1 MLPALGL
8 TVVIEAAV
16 TIPLVWVNVELFAA
30 VTKLLFKVISAVTL
44 MAASSDVRVVVR
56 VDDPPPP
63 EPTEIE
69 PQANVPVPV
78 IVANELFAV
87 WLFNVTALVTC
98 KVTPVIVK
106 ESGVALVGAN
116 VKDARAL
123 AGATVKTGWFVTVG
137 IITTALADEPGFP
150 LGLQF
155 VVVAQSVLVAPVQL

>member
-1 MLPALGL
+1 VLPALGL
-8 TVVIEAAV
+8 TAVIEAAV

-30 VTKLLFKVISAVTL
+30 VTKLLFKVIPPATL
-44 MAASSDVRVVVR
+44 MAATVDVRFVAR

-69 PQANVPVPV
+69 PQPNVPVPE
-78 IVANELFAV
+78 IVVYESYPV

-116 VKDARAL
+116 VMDSRAL
-123 AGATVKTGWFVTVG
+123 AGAKQAV
-137 IITTALADEPGFP
+137 L
-150 LGLQF
+150 LQ
-155 VVVAQSVLVAPVQL
+155 LV